1 MARYKEKKH
10 YEKWRVSYL
19 KKLDRFTRKGH
30 DIVYMDETGFA
41 PGTSRSHGYSAKG
54 ARIYGDVDSQKRP
67 RTSLIGGYRN
77 GKLIAPVLFNGN
89 CNTAVTN
96 IWLKDHLLPE
106 LRSGSVIVMDNAA
119 FHKSI
124 ETRDIIKAAGC
135 FVLFL
140 PPYSPHL
147 NPIEK
152 LWANI
157 KRAWKYETTHSL
169 NNILVSLDFI
179 WN

>member
-10 YEKWRVSYL
+10 YENWRISYL
-19 KKLDRFTRKGH
+19 KKLDRFTRGGH

-41 PGTSRSHGYSAKG
+41 PGTSRSYGYGLKG
-54 ARIYGDVDSQKRP
+54 VRIYGEVDSNKRP

-89 CNTAVTN
+89 CNTDTTN
-96 IWLKDHLLPE
+96 VWFKDHLLPV
-106 LRSGSVIVMDNAA
+106 LRKGSVIVMDNAS
-119 FHKSI
+119 FHKSQ
-124 ETRDIIKAAGC
+124 ETRDIIKDAGC

-157 KRAWKYETTHSL
+157 KRAWKYDLSHSL
-169 NNILVSLDFI
+169 ENILVSLDFI

>member
-1 MARYKEKKH
+1 MGRYKEKRH
-10 YEKWRVSYL
+10 YENWRVSYL

-41 PGTSRSHGYSAKG
+41 PGTNRSHGYSQKG
-54 ARIYGDVDSQKRP
+54 LRIYGEIDSNKRP

-77 GKLIAPVLFNGN
+77 SKLIAPVLFNGN
-89 CNTAVTN
+89 CNTEVTN
-96 IWLKDHLLPE
+96 VWLKDHLLPE
-106 LRSGSVIVMDNAA
+106 LKHGSVIVMDNAA
-119 FHKSI
+119 FHKSQ
-124 ETRDIIKAAGC
+124 ETRDIIKDAGC

-157 KRAWKYETTHSL
+157 KRAWKYDPRNSL
-169 NNILVSLDFI
+169 NNILTSCDFI